1 MFDPREHLEF
11 LVPFEGGL
19 GDDGFEF
26 LEDGGEVV
34 EGDEAGEELGVFEDG
49 EEEGDVLGEVFD
61 EFREEVGELQEHV
74 LLLEVLF
81 GGEEAEDEVGQ
92 CGREGGG
99 LFQEDV
105 DDVDDVLFDGFATV
119 EQALEDIV

>member
-26 LEDGGEVV
+26 LEDGGEVL
-34 EGDEAGEELGVFEDG
+34 EGNEAGEELGVFEDG

-74 LLLEVLF
+74 LLLQVLF
-81 GGEEAEDEVGQ
+81 GGQEAEDEVGEG
-92 CGREGGG
+92 GREGGG

-105 DDVDDVLFDGFATV
+105 DDVDDVLFDGFAAV
-119 EQALEDIV
+119 EETLKDIV